1 MIASW
6 PEWKSDWNFQ
16 GDETSVEIIKEAV
29 RQIRAVRTQMNVP
42 PSEKATVY
50 VVSDEKKIRETFEHL
65 SLIHI

>member
-29 RQIRAVRTQMNVP
+29 RQIRAVRTQMNRDAFHTLFAKLRLA
-42 PSEKATVY
+42 STR
-50 VVSDEKKIRETFEHL
+50 SQ
-65 SLIHI
+65 